1 MANLINRKDVQ
12 AAIAAPVLAKMG
24 YKRDATLDTTILYG
38 IGQLGADGREK
49 SRHLFPQLTEAHQTA
64 IQLLA
69 ERGITTP
76 DAFRALCLLPG
87 NTLTKTEL
95 SVKYWVV
102 EFDGSENW
110 IGDGTNNINSEAYL
124 YTINHGVSICN
135 VLGYADGKW
144 AAGSMPDK
152 TIGLAGDHSFYVS
165 DSEHKTVSAWK
176 QYLRDLKAAGTP
188 LTVIYQLATPLVVP
202 FSEPLNLTFTDFDP
216 EDGIVLYDRD
226 GEPLWQTHRINVW
239 VNPSENAQT
248 ATLYAKSS
256 EYPVEADRLSC
267 IQYVD
272 TLPEGVTKEYHLAYG
287 TPNPEWVEQH
297 KTLPV
302 GIKAQL
308 AGLGLSFNADYLARL
323 EARVAALE
331 AR

>member
-1 MANLINRKDVQ
+1 MANLINRQDVQ
-12 AAIAAPVLAKMG
+12 TAIAAPVLAKMG
-24 YKRDATLDTTILYG
+24 EKPDATLDTTILYG

-69 ERGITTP
+69 EQGITTP

-95 SVKYWVV
+95 SVKYWVK
-102 EFDGSENW
+102 EGTDASE
-110 IGDGTNNINSEAYL
+110 GNITVGG
-124 YTINHGVSICN
+124 YTI
-135 VLGYADGKW
+135 Y
-144 AAGSMPDK
+144 
-152 TIGLAGDHSFYVS
+152 
-165 DSEHKTVSAWK
+165 
-176 QYLRDLKAAGTP
+176 P
-188 LTVIYQLATPLVVP
+188 LDTPLVIP

-239 VNPSENAQT
+239 VNPSENAET

-297 KTLPV
+297 QTLPT
-302 GIKAQL
+302 GIRAQL
-308 AGLGLSFNADYLARL
+308 QGLGLSFNADYLARL

-331 AR
+331 AK